1 MLAIYEIKPHQIGL
15 HFRDDQIVG
24 VLDAGRHWIWALRLN
39 QRVDIVSTRDV
50 LLEHRLVA
58 DIVRADRDKSLLK
71 GLATSLDL
79 TDRQRALVWVD
90 GRFFKVLGPGAHVLW
105 TENRRVNVEV
115 VEVDGSRF
123 EHPQLDVITRHP
135 SAHEQ
140 LEVCDVQ
147 RDHAGVYFRNGRFVE
162 VLDAGR
168 YAFWKRTA
176 NARVVEIDLR
186 EKLLDVAGQD
196 VMTADH
202 VTLRL
207 NAAVAYQTVDP
218 RRVVGASENLESA
231 LYREVQLVL
240 RDVIGG
246 QSLDELLSS
255 KQETAAE
262 AQSRLAARAS
272 EFGLAIMSVGVRD
285 VILPGDMKELL
296 NQVTAAK
303 KAAEANLISRR
314 EETAAIRSQANTAK
328 LLDASPTL
336 MRLRELEVLEKVAQ
350 SSNLQVLLGESGS
363 LSDRVTKLI

>member
-15 HFRDDQIVG
+15 HFRDDQFVG
-24 VLDAGRHWIWALRLN
+24 VLSAGRHWIWSLRLN
-39 QRVDIVSTRDV
+39 QRIDVVSTRDV
-50 LLEHRLVA
+50 LLQHRLVA
-58 DIVRADRDKSLLK
+58 DIVRTDREKALLK

-79 TDRQRALVWVD
+79 TDLQRALVWVD
-90 GRFFKVLGPGAHVLW
+90 GRFFKVLGAGAHVLW
-105 TENRRVNVEV
+105 TQSHRVNMEIVEI
-115 VEVDGSRF
+115 DGSRLQ
-123 EHPQLDVITRHP
+123 HDQLDVITRHA
-135 SAHEQ
+135 SAHEH

-147 RDHAGVYFRNGRFVE
+147 RDYAGVYFRNGRFVE
-162 VLDAGR
+162 VLDSGR

-176 NARVVEIDLR
+176 NTRVVEVDLR
-186 EKLLDVAGQD
+186 EKMLDIAGQD

-207 NAAVAYQTVDP
+207 NAAVAYKTVDA
-218 RRVVGASENLESA
+218 RRVVGAAECLDSA

-246 QSLDELLSS
+246 QTLDQLLSS

-262 AQSRLAARAS
+262 AQARLADRAA
-272 EFGLAIMSVGVRD
+272 EFGLAIVSVGIRD

-350 SSNLQVLLGESGS
+350 SSSLQVLLGEGGS

>member
-1 MLAIYEIKPHQIGL
+1 MLAIYKIKPHQIGL
-15 HFRDDQIVG
+15 HFRDDQFVG
-24 VLDAGRHWIWALRLN
+24 VMGAGRHWTFDPILK
-39 QRVDIVSTRDV
+39 QRVDIASTREV
-50 LLEHRLVA
+50 LLQHQLIA
-58 DIVRADRDKSLLK
+58 DIVRVDRERGLLK
-71 GLATSLDL
+71 GLATVLDL

-90 GRFFKVLGPGAHVLW
+90 GRFFKVLGAGAHVLW
-105 TENRRVNVEV
+105 TESRRLKVEV

-123 EHPQLDVITRHP
+123 EHADLDVITRNGTAAEH
-135 SAHEQ
+135 

-162 VLDAGR
+162 VLESGR
-168 YAFWKRTA
+168 YAFWKKTA
-176 NARVVEIDLR
+176 TTRVVEIDMR
-186 EKLLDVAGQD
+186 EKMLDVAGQD

-207 NAAVAYQTVDP
+207 NAVVAYKAVDP
-218 RRVVGASENLESA
+218 RRVVGAAESLDSA
-231 LYREVQLVL
+231 LYREAQLVI

-246 QSLDELLSS
+246 QTLDELLSS
-255 KQETAAE
+255 KEQLATE
-262 AQSRLAARAS
+262 AQSRLADRAA
-272 EFGLAIMSVGVRD
+272 EFGLEIVSVGLRD

-350 SSNLQVLLGESGS
+350 SSNLQVLLNDGNS
-363 LSDRVTKLI
+363 LSDRVTKFI